1 MNLER
6 LDWNCLKFNYAT
18 LHGRAGN
25 INAIT
30 VNFVQTDLLHY
41 LAHLTYGTFCVH
53 IADGNSKLTWQSD
66 CVMWLLCLEVVR
78 GQQSLG
84 LGSVGFFLN
93 SVGCFFSSML
103 QEVLRPYQ
111 TLELFI
117 WHTNYSYIQPVTVWP
132 SLGLGNSNHGGI
144 CSIRTMLLSLTFSIL
159 N

>member
-93 SVGCFFSSML
+93 SVGCFF
-103 QEVLRPYQ
+103 QACCRK
-111 TLELFI
+111 
-117 WHTNYSYIQPVTVWP
+117 
-132 SLGLGNSNHGGI
+132 
-144 CSIRTMLLSLTFSIL
+144 C
-159 N
+159 